1 MWGECMK
8 NIIGALFAL
17 FTICSISMAAEKDTA
32 PVSMLHDG
40 DRWVCLGDSITA
52 SNCYPPMLS
61 RVFRHYHPE
70 ANLTVINSGQ
80 GGDTAS
86 DNPAKLIDRVL
97 KYKPTIVSVMYGMNE
112 AINSWQ
118 PGKDKKPIQDNYRK
132 SLTYITKTLQAQG
145 ITVLLMSPT
154 PTDPT
159 SHSYFALDK
168 TVPFIN
174 ECAVIMQEVA
184 KAEGAHYVPVQ
195 EKFIE
200 LQEKSPRG
208 IVLTPDGVHP
218 SSLGQYS
225 IAHSLWQYAGFD
237 KPLSK
242 DNRSASPAT
251 PNTQI
256 AVNLSSRFVKAD
268 ATGVSLAITSTV
280 PAVINASWSLVKRVP
295 QNSVYEDTILR
306 GQENINIIA
315 GINNWTINIPNDK
328 LPATPGQSADL
339 MVDFR
344 VGNSDTLYI
353 IDLCRTQVL
362 HLTDNRVSGEI
373 YTEKE
378 RPEGKKLATW
388 EVQKFD
394 NSMLLNFEVFDKD
407 IIPDGIWPFG
417 RDGMNLM
424 LDFRPTPRFADIGV
438 DNEVTQT
445 FLNVREK
452 PFFSVGLRAWTG
464 HGMDSAATAAGTR
477 TETGYKV
484 QMLINEN
491 FNLWT
496 PVKMNDRDFV
506 GLLVAVADHPNN
518 SLSITPNQKNDTP
531 VNLFAN
537 NLMIIDLKNKIAG
550 DQIFNAHITSA
561 QIQ

>member
-1 MWGECMK
+1 
-8 NIIGALFAL
+8 
-17 FTICSISMAAEKDTA
+17 
-32 PVSMLHDG
+32 
-40 DRWVCLGDSITA
+40 
-52 SNCYPPMLS
+52 
-61 RVFRHYHPE
+61 
-70 ANLTVINSGQ
+70 
-80 GGDTAS
+80 
-86 DNPAKLIDRVL
+86 
-97 KYKPTIVSVMYGMNE
+97 
-112 AINSWQ
+112 
-118 PGKDKKPIQDNYRK
+118 
-132 SLTYITKTLQAQG
+132 
-145 ITVLLMSPT
+145 
-154 PTDPT
+154 
-159 SHSYFALDK
+159 
-168 TVPFIN
+168 
-174 ECAVIMQEVA
+174 
-184 KAEGAHYVPVQ
+184 
-195 EKFIE
+195 
-200 LQEKSPRG
+200 
-208 IVLTPDGVHP
+208 
-218 SSLGQYS
+218 
-225 IAHSLWQYAGFD
+225 
-237 KPLSK
+237 
-242 DNRSASPAT
+242 
-251 PNTQI
+251 
-256 AVNLSSRFVKAD
+256 
-268 ATGVSLAITSTV
+268 
-280 PAVINASWSLVKRVP
+280 VKRVP

-328 LPATPGQSADL
+328 LPATPRQSADL